1 VLRGLVCGL
10 VFAGVVLAVS
20 GVQAQ
25 PAAPPVED
33 VTVTGTKSRQVI
45 ERFVKSL
52 AMPTRLTGKIARWED
67 GVCPIADGI
76 PAAFGKFLR
85 RHIKDVAASVGA
97 PVNSHQSCEP
107 NIQIV
112 FSKNPQALLDDIH
125 KIAPDLLG
133 YYDND
138 DQRTRATRIVRPI
151 QAWYTSQ
158 TVDLRGHAHVDTSH
172 SGGLM
177 LSFSPTM
184 PPIFIPHAIAGNVT
198 GSRLNDGIRASF
210 YQVLIVAD
218 PDALKNYEMGALGDY
233 IAMLAL
239 SQLDSLDS
247 CQQLPSIVNM
257 LAKNCASKTEA
268 LTEND
273 TAYLRGLYSSS
284 PDSNL
289 NLQEG
294 AIAYQMGQALLGR

>member
-1 VLRGLVCGL
+1 MRGLVCGL

-20 GVQAQ
+20 GVLAQ

-67 GVCPIADGI
+67 GICPVTDGL
-76 PAAFGKFLR
+76 PPTFSKFLL

-97 PVNSHQSCEP
+97 PVDSHRSCEP

-112 FSKNPQALLDDIH
+112 FTKNPQALLDDIH
-125 KIAPDLLG
+125 KKAPDLLG
-133 YYDND
+133 YFDND
-138 DQRTRATRIVRPI
+138 DQRARAAKIARPI
-151 QAWYTSQ
+151 QAWYTTQ
-158 TVDLRGHAHVDTSH
+158 TVDLRGHAHPDTAH

-177 LSFSPTM
+177 IYFNPKL
-184 PPIFIPHAIAGNVT
+184 PPIFVPHGVAANVT
-198 GSRLNDGIRASF
+198 GSRLEDGVRSTF
-210 YQVLIVAD
+210 YHVLIVAN
-218 PDALKNYEMGALGDY
+218 PDDLKDYEMGALGDY

-257 LAKNCASKTEA
+257 LAKSCASKTEV

-284 PDSNL
+284 PDGNL
-289 NLQEG
+289 NLQED
-294 AIAYQMGQALLGR
+294 AIAYQMGQASLGR